1 MPVPVYIPTALRQF
15 TGGKSEVNVEAKTAG
30 EAIEQLTVQFA
41 ILRKHLYN
49 DQNVLRSF
57 VNVYVNDEDIRHQAG
72 LQTPLVAG
80 STVTIV
86 PSIAGG
92 VVYE

>member
-1 MPVPVYIPTALRQF
+1 MSVPVFIPTALRQF

-30 EAIEQLTVQFA
+30 EAIEQLTTQFPV
-41 ILRKHLYN
+41 LRKHLYN
-49 DQNVLRSF
+49 EQNTLRSF
-57 VNVYVNDEDIRHQAG
+57 VNVYVNDEDIRHQSG
-72 LQTPLVAG
+72 LQTPLTPG

-92 VVYE
+92 VYE

>member
-1 MPVPVYIPTALRQF
+1 MSVPVYIPIALRQF
-15 TGGKSEVNVEAKTAG
+15 TGGKSEINVEAKTAG
-30 EAIEQLTVQFA
+30 EAIEQLTIQFSV
-41 ILRKHLYN
+41 LRKHLYN
-49 DQNVLRSF
+49 DQNALRSF
-57 VNVYVNDEDIRHQAG
+57 VNVYVNDEDIRHQSG

-92 VVYE
+92 VNL

>member
-1 MPVPVYIPTALRQF
+1 
-15 TGGKSEVNVEAKTAG
+15 
-30 EAIEQLTVQFA
+30 
-41 ILRKHLYN
+41 
-49 DQNVLRSF
+49 
-57 VNVYVNDEDIRHQAG
+57 VNVYVNDEDIRHQSG

-92 VVYE
+92 VSI